1 MHYGYGYFEEER
13 LKKSSD
19 LRLWRRIMI
28 YTLPRWPEV
37 TAAIVLSLLITGSS
51 LALPHL
57 VRLAIDNFITVE
69 LAPNVEVAVQRQAV
83 STVLPK
89 GTLKAL

>member
-1 MHYGYGYFEEER
+1 MKRAKEH
-13 LKKSSD
+13 KSMVEALAKGD
-19 LRLWRRIMI
+19 EVVTQGGVAGRI
-28 YTLPRWPEV
+28 V
-37 TAAIVLSLLITGSS
+37 KVS
-51 LALPHL
+51 
-57 VRLAIDNFITVE
+57 DNFITVE